1 MSGFD
6 IVADLCTSIINNV
19 VALMLKLSQQV
30 IMNCLFLQRATAG
43 LRRTTAELTDG
54 NQDDSSS
61 GNSNPVTDSRT
72 PFEATDPASMEI
84 SSSPPLTDLERETL
98 VSWHDQ
104 EIEELHYPEVHEIQQ
119 PIKDKQEEE
128 EAVEGENGE
137 TNGDECDY
145 LVFETGEQKRGSEG
159 GEKSGEEEGKEGG
172 GEEIGGA
179 IGQDEGSVDI
189 VAEDGCKGERE
200 TMAKDEEEINPA
212 CMNEK
217 IVENVGEDGGSEDVA
232 DGLEDETGGEMK
244 ADTLAEILFLS
255 ESPVPSSSETP
266 TAISYPS
273 EQPAAAGLHEAWD
286 QDLGNRDDLS
296 DCLQAELAI
305 VYSDSDAGEDQCVAL
320 MPCDVTNREEADGG
334 IHDSICEEEEEEKE
348 GKSEERGRE
357 EGETEEQ
364 IEKAEGRKEEWRRSR
379 EDDDDEVQMRSQ
391 RDVFLRSPSV
401 SSTTSSTDPDRRV
414 RPRPLSQSLSVSAGS
429 LIFS

>member
-1 MSGFD
+1 MN
-6 IVADLCTSIINNV
+6 IV
-19 VALMLKLSQQV
+19 VALMLKLSLPV
-30 IMNCLFLQRATAG
+30 LMNCLFLQRATAG

-61 GNSNPVTDSRT
+61 GNSNSVNDSRT
-72 PFEATDPASMEI
+72 PLEVTDPASMEI

-104 EIEELHYPEVHEIQQ
+104 EIEELHYPEAHEIQQ

-128 EAVEGENGE
+128 EAVEGENRE

-145 LVFETGEQKRGSEG
+145 LVFETGEDKRESEGREELEG
-159 GEKSGEEEGKEGG
+159 GEEEAKEGG

-179 IGQDEGSVDI
+179 IGQDEGRGDI
-189 VAEDGCKGERE
+189 VAEEGCKGERE
-200 TMAKDEEEINPA
+200 TMTKDEEVNPA
-212 CMNEK
+212 CMNET
-217 IVENVGEDGGSEDVA
+217 IVENVGEDGGSEDLKVA
-232 DGLEDETGGEMK
+232 DGLEDEAGGEMK

-266 TAISYPS
+266 TAISHPA
-273 EQPAAAGLHEAWD
+273 EQAAAAVLHEAWD

-305 VYSDSDAGEDQCVAL
+305 VYSDSDAGEDQCVAF

-334 IHDSICEEEEEEKE
+334 IHDSICEEEKEEKE
-348 GKSEERGRE
+348 GKSEERGKE

-364 IEKAEGRKEEWRRSR
+364 IEKAEGTKEQWRRSR
-379 EDDDDEVQMRSQ
+379 EDEDDEEQMRSQ

-414 RPRPLSQSLSVSAGS
+414 RPPPPVSAGG
-429 LIFS
+429 LIFI

>member
-1 MSGFD
+1 M
-6 IVADLCTSIINNV
+6 ADLCTSINPLQIKIKNIA
-19 VALMLKLSQQV
+19 ALMLKLSQYV

-61 GNSNPVTDSRT
+61 GNSNPVNDSRT
-72 PFEATDPASMEI
+72 PVEATDPASMEI

-128 EAVEGENGE
+128 QAVEEENGE

-145 LVFETGEQKRGSEG
+145 LVFETGEQKRGSEE
-159 GEKSGEEEGKEGG
+159 GEKSEGGEEEGKDRE
-172 GEEIGGA
+172 GEEIGQG
-179 IGQDEGSVDI
+179 IGQGEGSAEI
-189 VAEDGCKGERE
+189 AAEDGYEGERE
-200 TMAKDEEEINPA
+200 TMAKDEKEVNQA

-217 IVENVGEDGGSEDVA
+217 IVENVGDDGGSEDLKDA
-232 DGLEDETGGEMK
+232 DGLEDETGGEIK
-244 ADTLAEILFLS
+244 ADTLAELLFLS
-255 ESPVPSSSETP
+255 GSPDPSSSETA

-273 EQPAAAGLHEAWD
+273 EQPAAAMLHEAWD

-305 VYSDSDAGEDQCVAL
+305 VYSDSDAGEDQCAASV
-320 MPCDVTNREEADGG
+320 PCDVTNQEEADGG
-334 IHDSICEEEEEEKE
+334 IRDSICEEESEEEEKE
-348 GKSEERGRE
+348 GKSEERGDKKD
-357 EGETEEQ
+357 ETEERM
-364 IEKAEGRKEEWRRSR
+364 EKPEGRKEEWRGSR
-379 EDDDDEVQMRSQ
+379 EDDEDEEQMRSQ

-414 RPRPLSQSLSVSAGS
+414 RPP
-429 LIFS
+429 